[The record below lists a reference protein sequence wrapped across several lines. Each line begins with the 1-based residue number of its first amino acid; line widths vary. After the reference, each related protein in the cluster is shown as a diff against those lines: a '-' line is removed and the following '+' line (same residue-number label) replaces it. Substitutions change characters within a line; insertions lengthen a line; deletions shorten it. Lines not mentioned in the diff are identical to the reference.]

1 MTDLIV
7 DPEQALESELQKRW
21 VGKKEDSEMLA
32 DVYESMGYDRRSERV
47 RDCGSWLEFAAPED
61 FSEAPKLHFANFC
74 RDRLCPLCC
83 WRRSRKVF
91 GQVSQVMDLIGQK
104 YRFIFCTLT
113 VRNCSG
119 EELHRV
125 IDKMQKAWKSFARN
139 KQIQKAFKGYFRA
152 LEITRHPEYKPEI
165 EYHPHFHIIFAVNP
179 SYFTDSKIYISQKK
193 LCRIWAEALKV
204 DYKTITDIR
213 ICKPDSEKT
222 PPDTDPEKTSPNT
235 DPEIAMKEAVAE
247 VAKYS
252 VKSADYLNGDF
263 PEIQKVVAIFLRS
276 LEGRRLCSYG
286 GVFQKARKQLQL
298 DDETDGDL
306 IHTDPDQQLRTDVA
320 QIIYRYQ
327 WQVGLGYVLTIIA
340 PLILPVQRN

>member
-7 DPEQALESELQKRW
+7 DPEQALESEFRKKW
-21 VGKKEDSEMLA
+21 IPKKEDSETLA
-32 DVYESMGYDRRSERV
+32 DVYGSMGYESKASRV
-47 RDCGSWLEFAAPED
+47 RDCGSWLEFAGPAD
-61 FSEAPKLHFANFC
+61 LTEAPKLHFANFC
-74 RDRLCPLCC
+74 RDRLCPMCC
-83 WRRSRKVF
+83 WRRTRKVF

-125 IDKMQKAWKSFARN
+125 IDKMQKAWNRLLTYKEIR
-139 KQIQKAFKGYFRA
+139 QAFKGWFRA
-152 LEITRHPEYKPEI
+152 IEITRHPEYKPEI

-179 SYFTDSKIYISQKK
+179 SYFTDSKIYIRQKRMCQ
-193 LCRIWAEALKV
+193 LWAKAAQLSYDPV
-204 DYKTITDIR
+204 VDIR
-213 ICKPDSEKT
+213 TVKQKASEQ
-222 PPDTDPEKTSPNT
+222 PENT
-235 DPEIAMKEAVAE
+235 VDISELASVAE

-252 VKSADYLNGDF
+252 VKSADYLNGDL
-263 PEIQKVVAIFLRS
+263 PEVQRAVAVFLRS

-286 GVFQKARKQLQL
+286 GVFAKARKQLQL

-320 QIIYRYQ
+320 QILYRYQ

-340 PLILPVQRN
+340 PLNPDLQRN

>member
-125 IDKMQKAWKSFARN
+125 IDKMQKAWNRLMTYKEIR
-139 KQIQKAFKGYFRA
+139 QAFKGWFRA
-152 LEITRHPEYKPEI
+152 VEITRHPEYKPEI

-179 SYFTDSKIYISQKK
+179 SYFTDSKIYIRQKRMCQ
-193 LCRIWAEALKV
+193 LWAKAAQLSYDPV
-204 DYKTITDIR
+204 VDIR
-213 ICKPDSEKT
+213 MVKPKASEQ
-222 PPDTDPEKTSPNT
+222 PENT
-235 DPEIAMKEAVAE
+235 VDVPELAAVAE

-263 PEIQKVVAIFLRS
+263 PGIQRAVAIFLRS

-320 QIIYRYQ
+320 QILYRYQ

-340 PLILPVQRN
+340 PLIPDVQRN

>member
-47 RDCGSWLEFAAPED
+47 RDCGSWLEFAAPAD
-61 FSEAPKLHFANFC
+61 FSETPKLHFANFC

-125 IDKMQKAWKSFARN
+125 IDKMQKAWNRLMTYKEIR
-139 KQIQKAFKGYFRA
+139 QAFKGWFRA
-152 LEITRHPEYKPEI
+152 IEITRHPEYKPEI
-165 EYHPHFHIIFAVNP
+165 EYHPHFHVIFAVNP
-179 SYFTDSKIYISQKK
+179 SYFTDSKIYIRQKRMCQ
-193 LCRIWAEALKV
+193 LWAKAAQLSYDPV
-204 DYKTITDIR
+204 VDIR
-213 ICKPDSEKT
+213 TVKPKASEQ
-222 PPDTDPEKTSPNT
+222 PENT
-235 DPEIAMKEAVAE
+235 VDIPELAAVAE

-263 PEIQKVVAIFLRS
+263 PEIQQAVAIFLRS

-306 IHTDPDQQLRTDVA
+306 IHTDPDQKLRTDVA
-320 QIIYRYQ
+320 QILYRYQ

-340 PLILPVQRN
+340 PLIPDVQRN

>member
-7 DPEQALESELQKRW
+7 DPEQALESEFRKKW
-21 VGKKEDSEMLA
+21 IPKKEDSETLA
-32 DVYESMGYDRRSERV
+32 DVYGSMGYESKASRV
-47 RDCGSWLEFAAPED
+47 RDCGSWLDFAGPAD
-61 FSEAPKLHFANFC
+61 LTEAPKLHFANFC
-74 RDRLCPLCC
+74 RDRLCPMCC
-83 WRRSRKVF
+83 WRRTRKVF

-113 VRNCSG
+113 VRSCSG
-119 EELHRV
+119 EELHKV
-125 IDKMQKAWKSFARN
+125 VDLMQKAWKAFARD
-139 KQIQKAFKGYFRA
+139 KRIQKAYKGYFRA
-152 LEITRHPEYKPEI
+152 LEITRHPENKPEI
-165 EYHPHFHIIFAVNP
+165 EYHPHFHIIFAVSP

-193 LCRIWAEALKV
+193 MCRIWAKALKV
-204 DYKTITDIR
+204 DYKTITDLR
-213 ICKPDSEKT
+213 ICKPDT
-222 PPDTDPEKTSPNT
+222 EKTSPET

-252 VKSADYLNGDF
+252 VKSADYLNGDL
-263 PEIQKVVAIFLRS
+263 PEVQRAVAVFLRS

-286 GVFQKARKQLQL
+286 GVFAKARKQLQL

-306 IHTDPDQQLRTDVA
+306 IHTDPDQKLRTDVA

-340 PLILPVQRN
+340 PLIPDVQRN

>member
-47 RDCGSWLEFAAPED
+47 RDCGSWLEFAAPAD
-61 FSEAPKLHFANFC
+61 FSETPKLHFANFC

-125 IDKMQKAWKSFARN
+125 IDKMQKAWNRLMTYKEIR
-139 KQIQKAFKGYFRA
+139 QAFKGWFRA
-152 LEITRHPEYKPEI
+152 IEITRHPEYKPEI
-165 EYHPHFHIIFAVNP
+165 EYHPHFHVIFAVNP
-179 SYFTDSKIYISQKK
+179 SYFTDSKIYIRQKRMCQ
-193 LCRIWAEALKV
+193 LWAKAAQLSYDPV
-204 DYKTITDIR
+204 VDIR
-213 ICKPDSEKT
+213 MVKPKASEQ
-222 PPDTDPEKTSPNT
+222 PENT
-235 DPEIAMKEAVAE
+235 VDIPELAAVAE

-263 PEIQKVVAIFLRS
+263 PEIQQAVTIFLRS

-306 IHTDPDQQLRTDVA
+306 IHTDPDQKLRTDVA
-320 QIIYRYQ
+320 QILYRYQ

-340 PLILPVQRN
+340 PLIPDVQRN

>member
-1 MTDLIV
+1 MADLTV
-7 DPEQALESELQKRW
+7 DPEQALESEFRKKW
-21 VGKKEDSEMLA
+21 IPKKENSEILA
-32 DVYESMGYDRRSERV
+32 DVYDSMGYESKASRV
-47 RDCGSWLEFAAPED
+47 RDCGSWLEFAGPAD
-61 FSEAPKLHFANFC
+61 LTEAPKLHFANFC
-74 RDRLCPLCC
+74 RDRLCPMCC

-91 GQVSQVMDLIGQK
+91 GQVSAVMDLIGQQ

-119 EELHRV
+119 EKLHEV
-125 IDKMQKAWKSFARN
+125 IDQMQKAWKAFARD
-139 KQIQKAFKGYFRA
+139 KRIQKAYKGYFRA

-165 EYHPHFHIIFAVNP
+165 EYHPHFHIIFAVRP

-193 LCRIWAEALKV
+193 MCRIWAEALKV
-204 DYKTITDIR
+204 DYKTITDLR

-222 PPDTDPEKTSPNT
+222 SPDT

-252 VKSADYLNGDF
+252 VKSTDYLNGDL
-263 PEIQKVVAIFLRS
+263 PEIQRAVAVFLRS

-286 GVFQKARKQLQL
+286 GVFAKARKQLQL

-306 IHTDPDQQLRTDVA
+306 IHTDPDQKLRTDIA
-320 QIIYRYQ
+320 QILYRYQ
-327 WQVGLGYVLTIIA
+327 WQVGLGYVLTIVA

>member
-21 VGKKEDSEMLA
+21 VRKKEDSEMLA

-47 RDCGSWLEFAAPED
+47 RDCGSWLEFAAPAD
-61 FSEAPKLHFANFC
+61 FSETPKLHFANFC

-125 IDKMQKAWKSFARN
+125 IDKMQKAWNRLMTYKEIR
-139 KQIQKAFKGYFRA
+139 QAFKGWFRA
-152 LEITRHPEYKPEI
+152 IEITRHPEYKPEI
-165 EYHPHFHIIFAVNP
+165 EYHPHFHVIFAVNP
-179 SYFTDSKIYISQKK
+179 SYFTDSKIYIRQKRMCQ
-193 LCRIWAEALKV
+193 LWAKAAQLSYDPV
-204 DYKTITDIR
+204 VDIR
-213 ICKPDSEKT
+213 MVKPKASEQ
-222 PPDTDPEKTSPNT
+222 PENT
-235 DPEIAMKEAVAE
+235 VDIPELAAVAE

-263 PEIQKVVAIFLRS
+263 PEIQQAVTIFLRS

-306 IHTDPDQQLRTDVA
+306 IHTDPDQKLRTDVA
-320 QIIYRYQ
+320 QILYRYQ

-340 PLILPVQRN
+340 PLIPDVQRN

>member
-47 RDCGSWLEFAAPED
+47 RDCGSWLEFAAPAD
-61 FSEAPKLHFANFC
+61 FSETPKLHFANFC

-125 IDKMQKAWKSFARN
+125 IDKMQKAWNRLMTYKEIR
-139 KQIQKAFKGYFRA
+139 QAFKGWFRA
-152 LEITRHPEYKPEI
+152 IEITRHPEYKPEI
-165 EYHPHFHIIFAVNP
+165 EYHPHFHVIFAVNP
-179 SYFTDSKIYISQKK
+179 SYFTDSKIYIRQKRMCQ
-193 LCRIWAEALKV
+193 LWAKAAQLSYDPV
-204 DYKTITDIR
+204 VDIR
-213 ICKPDSEKT
+213 MVKPKASEQ
-222 PPDTDPEKTSPNT
+222 PENT
-235 DPEIAMKEAVAE
+235 VDVPELAAVAE

-252 VKSADYLNGDF
+252 VKSADYLNGAF
-263 PEIQKVVAIFLRS
+263 PEIQQAVAIFLRS

-340 PLILPVQRN
+340 PLIPDVQRN